1 MNFTALRKSILFLL
15 AIYIWPPIGF
25 CRPGRPHPWQRRNF
39 WPAKHLLTPH
49 ERTPSISVADW
60 LCGPQTNLVTCV
72 INPLKVKNNVLY
84 VKISSS
90 HLTENTVS
98 FHQEDQTVYAV
109 QRITAVYNTRIVWN
123 RIHKYNIW
131 AKYSFCLAEFA
142 KLRKATISF
151 AMRACLSIW
160 LYGTIQFR
168 LDEFPRNF
176 IFEYFSKNM
185 PRTFNFN

>member
-1 MNFTALRKSILFLL
+1 MRNLDSCRCWRCRLCPCKVKSKFLMNFWNCTILLC
-15 AIYIWPPIGF
+15 IPCIWPPTGF

-49 ERTPSISVADW
+49 ERTPSISVVDW
-60 LCGPQTNLVTCV
+60 LCGPLTNLVTCV

-109 QRITAVYNTRIVWN
+109 QRITAVYNTWIVWN
-123 RIHKYNIW
+123 RIHKYTIW
-131 AKYSFCLAEFA
+131 A
-142 KLRKATISF
+142 
-151 AMRACLSIW
+151 
-160 LYGTIQFR
+160 
-168 LDEFPRNF
+168 N
-176 IFEYFSKNM
+176 
-185 PRTFNFN
+185 